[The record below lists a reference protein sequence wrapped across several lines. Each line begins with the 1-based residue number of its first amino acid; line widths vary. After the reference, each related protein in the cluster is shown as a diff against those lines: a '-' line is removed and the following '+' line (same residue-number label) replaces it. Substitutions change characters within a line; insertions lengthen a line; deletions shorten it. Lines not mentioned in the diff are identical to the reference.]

1 MGGRRGHRL
10 EGSPLGGGSQFITQT
25 KAHLGGLR
33 MLGLQAYSP
42 LNFSE
47 CRASQHQASNT
58 PLPTLSLP
66 PPFGARQSQI
76 QTAPNF
82 DSFVTTVPAR
92 LSQAVQ
98 TEAIYRCVGDTDTHT
113 MTHTQDPRLASA
125 EPWTQKPGH
134 KWSPDPQRDAH
145 TQKRYPDP
153 DTEGPRDQEGS
164 GTHSWGSQTQRGKP
178 RPRQRHTVTA
188 HSTDGTETHSHRPRP
203 TAPRTL
209 QTHTRSS
216 RHRAGQTVSHTPD
229 SPPPP
234 PPSQS

>member
-1 MGGRRGHRL
+1 
-10 EGSPLGGGSQFITQT
+10 
-25 KAHLGGLR
+25 

-42 LNFSE
+42 LNSSE

-125 EPWTQKPGH
+125 EPWTRKPGH
-134 KWSPDPQRDAH
+134 KWSPDPQRDTH
-145 TQKRYPDP
+145 TQKRHPDP
-153 DTEGPRDQEGS
+153 DTGTQKPRRLCHTLLGQPA
-164 GTHSWGSQTQRGKP
+164 TQREAET
-178 RPRQRHTVTA
+178 Q
-188 HSTDGTETHSHRPRP
+188 TETHSHS
-203 TAPRTL
+203 TL
-209 QTHTRSS
+209 HG
-216 RHRAGQTVSHTPD
+216 RHGNPLT
-229 SPPPP
+229 
-234 PPSQS
+234 

>member
-1 MGGRRGHRL
+1 
-10 EGSPLGGGSQFITQT
+10 
-25 KAHLGGLR
+25 

-42 LNFSE
+42 LNSSE

-76 QTAPNF
+76 QTTPNF

-125 EPWTQKPGH
+125 EPWTRKPGH
-134 KWSPDPQRDAH
+134 KWSPDPQRDTH
-145 TQKRYPDP
+145 TQKRHPDP
-153 DTEGPRDQEGS
+153 DTEGLRDQEDS
-164 GTHSWGSQTQRGKP
+164 VTHSWGSQPHREGSRDPNRDTQSQHTPRTARKP
-178 RPRQRHTVTA
+178 THIDRDPQRHA
-188 HSTDGTETHSHRPRP
+188 HSRHTPGAPDTAQARQCLTRP
-203 TAPRTL
+203 T
-209 QTHTRSS
+209 
-216 RHRAGQTVSHTPD
+216 
-229 SPPPP
+229 PPCPQAKVDKEP
-234 PPSQS
+234 A

>member
-1 MGGRRGHRL
+1 M
-10 EGSPLGGGSQFITQT
+10 
-25 KAHLGGLR
+25 
-33 MLGLQAYSP
+33 GLQAYSP
-42 LNFSE
+42 LNSSE

-125 EPWTQKPGH
+125 EPWTRKPGH
-134 KWSPDPQRDAH
+134 KWSLKETHTLKRGTQTRTQRDSETKKTRAH
-145 TQKRYPDP
+145 TP
-153 DTEGPRDQEGS
+153 GAA
-164 GTHSWGSQTQRGKP
+164 
-178 RPRQRHTVTA
+178 RHTDREAETQ
-188 HSTDGTETHSHRPRP
+188 TETHSHS
-203 TAPRTL
+203 TL
-209 QTHTRSS
+209 HG
-216 RHRAGQTVSHTPD
+216 RHGNPL
-229 SPPPP
+229 P
-234 PPSQS
+234 